1 MPDAAAALARI
12 QPHGLLVGLTP
23 DWRIMRASANLGDH
37 LTNAKASP
45 IGRPLADILGSA
57 AVHTLRNR
65 MALLRNPEGSARQFA
80 LHTTGTTR
88 PIDVVMHIVGDET
101 IVEAQ
106 ASTGQESGDPI
117 GLVREL
123 ASRLDGQE
131 KLDGMLQEGARQL
144 RALTG
149 FDSVSLYR
157 WNVAGTADLAAHC
170 ARGNLDPAPLPGTGW
185 LRLIVDASASGIAI
199 DPEPNA
205 SLLDR
210 CLLQMPEAA
219 DRDAMGTAASLVRL
233 PLKAVGSEWGVAV
246 CLNGSPRQLGLE
258 RFAAAELHSDLLAL
272 RIALLESR
280 A

>member
-1 MPDAAAALARI
+1 MPDVAGPLARI
-12 QPHGLLVGLTP
+12 QPHGFLIGLTP
-23 DWRIMRASANLGDH
+23 DWRIMRASANIGDH

-65 MALLRNPEGSARQFA
+65 MALLRNPKGSARQFA

-88 PIDVVMHIVGDET
+88 PIDVVMHVVGDET

-123 ASRLDGQE
+123 ACRLDGQD
-131 KLDGMLQEGARQL
+131 KLDSMLQEGARQL

-170 ARGNLDPAPLPGTGW
+170 ARGDLDPGPLPETGR
-185 LRLIVDASASGIAI
+185 LRLIVDASASGIAV

-205 SLLDR
+205 SVLDR
-210 CLLQMPEAA
+210 CLLQMPGAA
-219 DRDAMGTAASLVRL
+219 DCDAMGTAASLVRL
-233 PLKAVGSEWGVAV
+233 PLKAIGAEWGVAV
-246 CLNGSPRQLGLE
+246 CLNALPRQFGLE
-258 RFAAAELHSDLLAL
+258 RFAAAELFSDLLAL
-272 RIALLESR
+272 RIALLEQR